1 MVPSYLLNRKHQL
14 ERYALSGSLIFI
26 LGHIQYRLL
35 YSLFQGVPMCAGM
48 AWGLHFIIGTVWS
61 HALHRGF
68 TFYNEPQLTYFISL
82 FRTCGLYS
90 FVLVISTIMM
100 ILLCDIGGIQ
110 HRSPRLKTWPQRP
123 QKRSRRLR
131 GPPQADHRPH
141 QEVLALLAV
150 RAGEIPLRVGIQIPG
165 NRRRFLEQEARRQR
179 HIH

>member
-35 YSLFQGVPMCAGM
+35 YSLFQEVPMCAGM

-100 ILLCDIGGIQ
+100 ILLCDIGGI
-110 HRSPRLKTWPQRP
+110 HPIIGWMLSTGLSAICNFLIM
-123 QKRSRRLR
+123 SRWTICRTVK
-131 GPPQADHRPH
+131 D
-141 QEVLALLAV
+141 
-150 RAGEIPLRVGIQIPG
+150 
-165 NRRRFLEQEARRQR
+165 
-179 HIH
+179 